1 MELFTSMTDSGV
13 SSGKYIFEY
22 ISGAALKIKK
32 TLEISIYKLKLSFGK
47 EDLHDRIRLN
57 FFSKAFFRFV
67 YIFLQFVKRCE

>member
-1 MELFTSMTDSGV
+1 MELFASMTDSGI
-13 SSGKYIFEY
+13 SSRKYIFKY

-57 FFSKAFFRFV
+57 FSQKPALDLFIF
-67 YIFLQFVKRCE
+67 FLQFAKRCE

>member
-1 MELFTSMTDSGV
+1 MELFASMTDSGI
-13 SSGKYIFEY
+13 SSRKYIFKY